1 KPAEPDARR
10 MERDEMPVSDRWQR
24 VEGLYHAALQR
35 PPSERGTFL
44 RDACG
49 DDEALRRDVESLLAQ
64 PASDLGFLNTPALS
78 VAAHHLATPSG
89 GTRVAVGDAL
99 GPYRI
104 LGLLGTGGMGEVYRA
119 RDSHLGREVAVKVL
133 PPKFLDNAERL
144 IRFERE
150 ARVLASLNH

>member
-1 KPAEPDARR
+1 
-10 MERDEMPVSDRWQR
+10 MERDEMPLSYRWQR
-24 VEGLYHAALQR
+24 VEDLYHAALQR

-78 VAAHHLATPSG
+78 VAAHDLAAPSG
-89 GTRVAVGDAL
+89 EAQLAAGHAL
-99 GPYRI
+99 GPYTI

-119 RDSHLGREVAVKVL
+119 SDSH
-133 PPKFLDNAERL
+133 
-144 IRFERE
+144 
-150 ARVLASLNH
+150 